1 MTPANIKRSGTLQR
15 LINETT
21 DEDRQ
26 RWKDERVERK
36 KNTTLTYQLGHYV
49 GAEIFNCYLP
59 TLSSDMLHSRK
70 VIEISE
76 EDSKENKRLES
87 EWYSTTKYG
96 SNRDLEKCKEN
107 WDLYYAHNKMLEK
120 KYLPDPLEC
129 HLDILNVED
138 WEEFKKGLIDYLWNC
153 DMCSYS
159 LKPED
164 IEITETEDVYF
175 TIIKFKLCQQDI
187 PQES

>member
-1 MTPANIKRSGTLQR
+1 MNPANIKRSGTLQR

-21 DEDRQ
+21 DEDLQ
-26 RWKDERVERK
+26 RWKDERIERK

-76 EDSKENKRLES
+76 EDSKENKRVSE
-87 EWYSTTKYG
+87 EWYSITKYG
-96 SNRDLEKCKEN
+96 SNPDEEAKKEK

-120 KYLPDPLEC
+120 KYLPNPLEC

-138 WEEFKKGLIDYLWNC
+138 WEEFKKGVIDYLWNC

-159 LKPED
+159 LKSED
-164 IEITETEDVYF
+164 IEITETEDIYF
-175 TIIKFKLCQQDI
+175 TVIKFKL
-187 PQES
+187 